1 MGVKPNEKGEA
12 ARLYSGAVR
21 AHAPLLFPYAL
32 AALAVSAPSAA
43 QELPDAWLGPDKPA
57 HALGAAWTAGAAYAV
72 AVELDRDPAD
82 RRRAAAGA
90 ALAAALAK
98 EAYDRWTQGERFSF
112 KDLAAGAAGLLAFVA
127 LSAAAD
133 H

>member
-57 HALGAAWTAGAAYAV
+57 HALGAAWTAGAA
-72 AVELDRDPAD
+72 
-82 RRRAAAGA
+82 
-90 ALAAALAK
+90 LAAALAK